1 MTEKKEVKQENVI
14 VQKDDLESIKN
25 VKNETEISTTKQNK
39 KDEKMSPEKNINNK
53 VQDIIE
59 KIEKLTVLELA
70 ELVKELE
77 DRFGVTAAA
86 PIVAQTVSSTQSGT
100 VTAQEEEK
108 TEFDVV
114 LKDVGA
120 NKIKVIKEVRAAT
133 GLGLKESKELVE
145 SAPKT
150 VKEKV
155 DKKEAETLKEKLE
168 AVGATVEIK

>member
-1 MTEKKEVKQENVI
+1 VKLLTEKKEVKQENVI

-25 VKNETEISTTKQNK
+25 ETKKSTTKQNK

-86 PIVAQTVSSTQSGT
+86 PIVAQTVSPTQSGT
-100 VTAQEEEK
+100 ATAQEEEK
-108 TEFDVV
+108 TEFDVI

-155 DKKEAETLKEKLE
+155 DKKEAEALKEKLE